1 MVNYRSM
8 IVGKSPRPSLNHKSI
23 SSIFYP
29 ESLNFFEMITK
40 TDTSVAPIHGGS
52 GHTLSILVN
61 NQPGVLM
68 RICQVFSRRGFN
80 IDSLVVSQG
89 RDPSFSRMTIGITGD
104 SSGLDQIIKQ
114 VNKLIDVIHCFEHT
128 SNNSVTKE
136 MILIKLLCDKDD
148 RSAALQITEHFGG
161 KTVDLTPTSMVVMIN
176 GDSPKVDAAITMF
189 SQYEIIETV
198 RTGKVV
204 MARGEQPT

>member
-1 MVNYRSM
+1 
-8 IVGKSPRPSLNHKSI
+8 
-23 SSIFYP
+23 
-29 ESLNFFEMITK
+29 MITT
-40 TDTSVAPIHGGS
+40 TDTPVKLVTS
-52 GHTLSILVN
+52 GAVHTLSILVN

-68 RICQVFSRRGFN
+68 RICQVFSRRAFN

-89 RDPSFSRMTIGITGD
+89 RDPKFSRMTIGVTGD
-104 SSGLDQIIKQ
+104 PAGLHQIIMQ
-114 VNKLIDVIHCFEHT
+114 VGKLIDVIHCFEHT
-128 SNNSVTKE
+128 SNDSVTKE
-136 MILIKLLCDKDD
+136 MILIKILCKSED

-161 KTVDLTPTSMVVMIN
+161 KTVDLTPDSMVLMIT
-176 GDSPKVDAAITMF
+176 GDSPKVEAALTMY